1 MIKELDKVVV
11 EATAQK
17 YDKNADLQIHAIDKV
32 IGMTD
37 ETRDKKVTLSLQSD
51 K

>member
-11 EATAQK
+11 EATAQR
-17 YDKNADLQIHAIDKV
+17 YDKNAGLQIHAIDKV

-37 ETRDKKVTLSLQSD
+37 ETHDKEEVLQQLNS